1 MWYKDFVGFVKKL
14 YPTNPVVL
22 HSPVF
27 TGREKEYLAE
37 CIDSTFVSY
46 VGEFV
51 KRFEK
56 KVAEYTGAR
65 YAVATVNGTAA
76 LHLALKVV
84 GVQPGDEVIT
94 QPLTFVA
101 TANAIAHC
109 GAVPAFVDVERD
121 TLGMSPQKLQEWLEE
136 HATLHPATK
145 QLINHQTGR
154 RIAAVVP
161 VHVFGHPC
169 RIDAILEVAER
180 FHLPVVE
187 DAAEALG
194 SWYRGKHP
202 GTFGVAGILSF
213 NGNKIITTGGG
224 GMVLTDDPSVAE
236 QAYHLS
242 TTAKKPHP
250 WKYEHDA
257 VGYNYR
263 MPNVNAAIGVA
274 QMEQLDAF
282 VDNKRQTAAAYAEFF
297 HQKDIP
303 FITEPDG
310 ARSNYWLNSIVL
322 ENYAARDA
330 FLEFTNAQGVMTR
343 PVWTLLQHLPMYQSA
358 PRGDLS
364 TAEWLAERI
373 VNIPSG
379 VRRL

>member
-14 YPTNPVVL
+14 YSTNPVVL

-136 HATLHPATK
+136 HATLHPSTK
-145 QLINHQTGR
+145 QLINRQTGR

-274 QMEQLDAF
+274 QMEQLSAF

-297 HQKDIP
+297 RQKDIP

-310 ARSNYWLNSIVL
+310 ARSNYWLNAIVL

-343 PVWTLLQHLPMYQSA
+343 PVWTLLHHLPMYRSA

-379 VRRL
+379 VRS